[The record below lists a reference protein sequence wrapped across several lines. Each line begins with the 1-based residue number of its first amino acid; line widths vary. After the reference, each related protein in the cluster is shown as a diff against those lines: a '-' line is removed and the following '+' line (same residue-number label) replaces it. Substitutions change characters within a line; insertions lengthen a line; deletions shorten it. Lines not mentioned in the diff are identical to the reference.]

1 MRRDMTAAGIVA
13 LLLGLATL
21 TPLWGQQEEK
31 AAAPAQAE
39 KKKPNFR
46 RLPNYYGQLALS
58 GEQRDKVYAVQI
70 EYGQKI
76 YELRQQIEALEKQ
89 RDEANRNVL
98 TSEQQAKFDDLLA
111 KARARREA
119 RRRARGEQKPKDPS
133 PDSP

>member
-1 MRRDMTAAGIVA
+1 MIRNMTAAGTVA

-31 AAAPAQAE
+31 AAAGAQAE

-46 RLPNYYGQLALS
+46 RLPSYYGQLALS
-58 GEQRDKVYAVQI
+58 GEQRDKIYAAQI

-76 YELRQQIEALEKQ
+76 YDLRQQIEALEKQ
-89 RDEANRNVL
+89 RDEANRGVL
-98 TSEQQAKFDDLLA
+98 TSEQQDELDDLLA

-119 RRRARGEQKPKDPS
+119 RRRAKGEQKPKDQS